1 MLPMLPGQYDFQI
14 EKSIKGTIKRE
25 KIRSEEYE
33 KRKGKPLSPL
43 HVGQRVAIQTQTRW
57 DLYAKV
63 KEILQ
68 EGRSYNLITD
78 QGAQLRRNRVML
90 RPLYEVTSDE
100 SSDEEETDSIH
111 ENSETNDPD
120 VHVPLSAATET
131 RDDVHV
137 PLSPVSKT
145 RGTVNQ
151 TRKSS
156 RAPAPRKPCACCK
169 QLVCKHHG
177 T

>member
-1 MLPMLPGQYDFQI
+1 M
-14 EKSIKGTIKRE
+14 
-25 KIRSEEYE
+25 
-33 KRKGKPLSPL
+33 
-43 HVGQRVAIQTQTRW
+43 
-57 DLYAKV
+57 

-100 SSDEEETDSIH
+100 SSDEEESDSIH
-111 ENSETNDPD
+111 ENSETSGPD
-120 VHVPLSAATET
+120 MRVPSET
-131 RDDVHV
+131 RDA
-137 PLSPVSKT
+137 
-145 RGTVNQ
+145 VNQ

-177 T
+177 TETY